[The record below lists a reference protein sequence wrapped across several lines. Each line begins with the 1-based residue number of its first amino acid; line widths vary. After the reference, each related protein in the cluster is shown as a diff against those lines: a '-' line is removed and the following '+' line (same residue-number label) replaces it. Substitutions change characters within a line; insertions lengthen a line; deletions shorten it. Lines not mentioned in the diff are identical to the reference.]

1 MGPEVTALPLPCVS
15 QPRKYHFLPPTQPRS
30 AWIFQIEGRILH
42 ELCQPSIHGT
52 CIHMDTIVASQT
64 KVPFSNFPQ
73 KPTHFQTP
81 TSAGPLEANLTCK
94 MQQYNLGGWEWV
106 RESFWYCT
114 ASVIFSNKY
123 HHEPNIQHPKIWIR
137 LLCLTTFWTTI
148 NLAQALALALRVV
161 DAVLQANLTSHITMR
176 SHLQGAKHIGCSQKS
191 LPAWNDGTKH
201 PSTT

>member
-15 QPRKYHFLPPTQPRS
+15 QPRKYHFLPPTQPEVPGF
-30 AWIFQIEGRILH
+30 FQIEGRILH

-64 KVPFSNFPQ
+64 KVPCSNFPQ

-114 ASVIFSNKY
+114 ASVIFSKGKY
-123 HHEPNIQHPKIWIR
+123 HHEPTIQYPKIWIR

-148 NLAQALALALRVV
+148 KFGPG
-161 DAVLQANLTSHITMR
+161 TR
-176 SHLQGAKHIGCSQKS
+176 SRSEGSRCGFASGPH
-191 LPAWNDGTKH
+191 
-201 PSTT
+201 